1 MDALKQRF
9 RSVLA
14 RLVEPMTDAIRAE
27 TIAAMRSELAE
38 IYRILNQQ
46 SDAADE
52 VAEALGR
59 TITRLSAE
67 VARLTDALAEFEER
81 SGQVQASA

>member
-1 MDALKQRF
+1 MF
-9 RSVLA
+9 
-14 RLVEPMTDAIRAE
+14 
-27 TIAAMRSELAE
+27 AAMTAEIMAYLRSEMMGFLRSEVAE
-38 IYRILNQQ
+38 VYRILGQQ

-67 VARLTDALAEFEER
+67 VSRLTEALAEFEER
-81 SGQVQASA
+81 SGQVHASA